1 MSSSHS
7 HCDAS
12 PQLQA
17 TQQLTNESS
26 ANLARGFRRR
36 QLGMSSIQLVL
47 MIGLFVLALTCVLKM
62 VPVYIQNMNAQ
73 SVFDSLLDEQLSRER
88 PFTKSEIRSLMGKR
102 LGINQITILALKDVD
117 IEKTSSG
124 NIVNAVYEVREPL
137 IGNIDVVMKFENSV
151 TLPLAN

>member
-1 MSSSHS
+1 MSIFHS
-7 HCDAS
+7 HCDVS

-17 TQQLTNESS
+17 TQQATAKNS
-26 ANLARGFRRR
+26 ARLARGFRHR
-36 QLGMSSIQLVL
+36 QLGMSSILLVL

-62 VPVYIQNMNAQ
+62 APVYIQHMNAQ
-73 SVFDSLLDEQLSRER
+73 SVFDSLLEEQSTRDR
-88 PFTKSEIRSLMGKR
+88 PFLKSEIRSLIGKR
-102 LGINQITILALKDVD
+102 MNINQITIMALKDVE

>member
-17 TQQLTNESS
+17 IQQSTIENNAS
-26 ANLARGFRRR
+26 LARGFRRR
-36 QLGMSSIQLVL
+36 QLGMSSIQVVL

-73 SVFDSLLDEQLSRER
+73 SIFDGLLEEQLGRDR
-88 PFTKSEIRSLMGKR
+88 PFTKSEIRSLMRKR
-102 LGINQITILALKDVD
+102 MSINQITILTSKDVE